1 LCGECLPECEII
13 QYSVQSSYANYPNVK
28 AYDKVLKRVQNHF
41 RDKKINAYLN
51 TSRGSSYR
59 HTPLRDNIVA
69 VEITASPYPTEILT
83 ESSVYTWV
91 DLISSIGGQTG
102 LVI

>member
-1 LCGECLPECEII
+1 MCGECLPECEII
-13 QYSVQSSYANYPNVK
+13 QYSVQSSYAKYPNVN

-41 RDKKINAYLN
+41 R
-51 TSRGSSYR
+51 GSSYR
-59 HTPLRDNIVA
+59 ETPLRDNIVA